1 MPANVN
7 GAARRRS
14 GPWSVLRNRDYSLFF
29 WGQLISSAGTEMQV
43 VAVAWQVYTLTHSAV
58 ALGIIGLMQAI
69 PRLLFSLVGGVLADV
84 LDRRKLLIA
93 VNLAMMSFSTVLA
106 LCTNL
111 HVINVVIIYSV
122 VLLSATVS
130 AFDFP
135 TRQAIIPSLVT
146 RDQMASALS
155 LSATITQ
162 LAFIAGPTPG
172 GFAIALL
179 GLAATYWFDVIS
191 YLVVIGAL
199 CLMVVPRVPVEKRAR
214 PGLGALF
221 DGMRFLRTS
230 QIILSLLILD
240 FCANFFGEA
249 SAMLPVYAQNIMH
262 IGPQGLGVLLA
273 APALGAIVLAPFAGV
288 FARIKRR
295 GVGVMLAPVVWGLCI
310 ATFGFLPNPPWL
322 GVLFLA
328 GSGAADMASIVLR
341 GLIIQAATPDEY
353 RGRVGAVS
361 AIFVLGGPMLGQFEA
376 GLIGGLF
383 SPTISVVG
391 GGLACVLVS
400 LLIAAIAPDLTRVF
414 AP

>member
-1 MPANVN
+1 MHACSLFMLRDLTLSGERIDSMPENVN
-7 GAARRRS
+7 GSARRPSR
-14 GPWSVLRNRDYSLFF
+14 PWSVLRNRDYSLFF

-43 VAVAWQVYTLTHSAV
+43 VAVAWQVYIVTHSAV
-58 ALGIIGLMQAI
+58 ALGVIGLMRAI

-84 LDRRKLLIA
+84 LDRRRLLMAI
-93 VNLAMMSFSTVLA
+93 NLTMMGFSAVLA

-111 HVINVVIIYSV
+111 HIINVVVIYSV
-122 VLLSATVS
+122 ILLSATVS

-146 RDQMASALS
+146 RDQMASAL
-155 LSATITQ
+155 L
-162 LAFIAGPTPG
+162 
-172 GFAIALL
+172 
-179 GLAATYWFDVIS
+179 
-191 YLVVIGAL
+191 
-199 CLMVVPRVPVEKRAR
+199 
-214 PGLGALF
+214 
-221 DGMRFLRTS
+221 DGMRFLRAS
-230 QIILSLLILD
+230 QIILSVLILD

-249 SAMLPVYAQNIMH
+249 SAMLPVYAQSIMH
-262 IGPQGLGVLLA
+262 IGPQGLGLLLA
-273 APALGAIVLAPFAGV
+273 APALGAVVLTPFTGV

-295 GVGVMLAPVVWGLCI
+295 GLGVMLAPVVWGLCI
-310 ATFGFLPNPPWL
+310 AAFGLLPNPPWL

-383 SPTISVVG
+383 SPTVSVVG

-400 LLIAAIAPDLTRVF
+400 LLIAAIVPDLTRVS

>member
-1 MPANVN
+1 MPENVHSF
-7 GAARRRS
+7 ARCPS
-14 GPWSVLRNRDYSLFF
+14 GPWSVLRNRDYALFF

-43 VAVAWQVYTLTHSAV
+43 VAVAWQVYIVTHSAV
-58 ALGIIGLMQAI
+58 ALGVIGLMRAI

-84 LDRRKLLIA
+84 LDRRKMLMAI
-93 VNLAMMSFSTVLA
+93 NLTMMGFSAVLA
-106 LCTNL
+106 FCTNL

-122 VLLSATVS
+122 ILLSATVS

-162 LAFIAGPTPG
+162 LAFIAGPTLG
-172 GFAIALL
+172 GFAIGWL

-191 YLVVIGAL
+191 YLAVIGSL

-214 PGLGALF
+214 PGFGALF

-230 QIILSLLILD
+230 QIILSVLILD

-262 IGPQGLGVLLA
+262 IGPQGLGLLLA
-273 APALGAIVLAPFAGV
+273 APALGAVALAPFTGV

-310 ATFGFLPNPPWL
+310 AAFGFLPNPPWL

-341 GLIIQAATPDEY
+341 GLIIQAATPDAY

-361 AIFVLGGPMLGQFEA
+361 AIFVLGGPMLGQFES

-400 LLIAAIAPDLTRVF
+400 LLIAAVVPDLIRVS